1 MDSSRLFQL
10 SVEITVVWPMLSLH
24 HLFIAHGCLMITVKL
39 SQWLS
44 YAVSRI
50 TSIHVF
56 TADDHLRAGRKPGR
70 YSVRKPRRIR
80 RCIFPVLRATTQT
93 QPPTVKDNNG
103 SYLLRGMK
111 AKRLIEQSYF
121 ARHLK
126 TDPYTAI
133 RCWALI
139 YPESLLSSWT
149 IHPPFPSTGFLQLW
163 VKISLGVE

>member
-70 YSVRKPRRIR
+70 YSVLKPRRNR
-80 RCIFPVLRATTQT
+80 RCIFPVLHSTTQT

-111 AKRLIEQSYF
+111 ASVFLRGLSNRILLVIWKCRHYFWTFTGSRRL
-121 ARHLK
+121 
-126 TDPYTAI
+126 T
-133 RCWALI
+133 LI
-139 YPESLLSSWT
+139 LLFVAG
-149 IHPPFPSTGFLQLW
+149 P
-163 VKISLGVE
+163 